1 MFLFDENYVKSMNQL
16 LDENVFSDK
25 IGFSKIISEIKKG
38 NTQAVNGLKELV
50 FKVYRDSPEDL
61 ASDLPSIAEIVRL
74 TIVAGIPATI
84 HPALSIFTLIVDR
97 VIKDKANAKVIDR
110 YIKKYEKEVEKMT
123 NKVYNCKNPKQKKY
137 LQEELNSLEN
147 GLTNL
152 MSYKDKLEDENN
164 TIITKRMK
172 DMNSNLEEA
181 VNLMLDEYLILT
193 EEQKLVLFSDEEFLS
208 EGVIDKVKV
217 MKHDIGK
224 KVDSMDKWFQDTA
237 RTIKYG
243 IQNNK
248 RSEIVEGDFFPKV
261 SKMVKRAIVLGVV
274 WAINPAIAA
283 IGAVSAFVLS
293 KKGTENQRK
302 KVLRDIKNEL
312 ELVEEKIKDADSNN
326 DKKQKYQLIRLRQK
340 LQNEKDRIQRRV

>member
-1 MFLFDENYVKSMNQL
+1 MFLFDESYVKSMNEL

-38 NTQAVNGLKELV
+38 NDKAVNGLKELV

-84 HPALSIFTLIVDR
+84 HPVLSIFTLIVDR
-97 VIKDKANAKVIDR
+97 VIKDKANAKVIDK
-110 YIKKYEKEVEKMT
+110 YIKKYEKEVEKM
-123 NKVYNCKNPKQKKY
+123 NDKVNNCKNPKQKKY

-147 GLTNL
+147 GLNNL
-152 MSYKDKLEDENN
+152 ISYKDSLEDEEK
-164 TIITKRMK
+164 TIVTKRIK
-172 DMNSNLEEA
+172 DTSSNLEES
-181 VNLMLDEYLILT
+181 VNSMLDEYVVLT

-208 EGVIDKVKV
+208 EGIIDKAKV

-224 KVDSMDKWFQDTA
+224 KVDSMDKWFQNTA

-248 RSEIVEGDFFPKV
+248 RSEVVEGDFFPKV
-261 SKMVKRAIVLGVV
+261 SKMVKRAIILGAA
-274 WAINPAIAA
+274 WAIEPAIAV
-283 IGAVSAFVLS
+283 IGAVSVFVLS
-293 KKGTENQRK
+293 KKGTETQRK
-302 KVLRDIKNEL
+302 KILKEIKNEL

-326 DKKQKYQLIRLRQK
+326 DKKKKYQLIRLRQK